1 MKLKSTSINGIP
13 PEVIELLK
21 DAHRRDQRDTGYPVS
36 FQAFLRKLLQ
46 DAADRESALQDAAG
60 AEYAAQQS
68 DSNRGKV

>member
-13 PEVIELLK
+13 PEVIDLLK

-46 DAADRESALQDAAG
+46 DTADAERALQQAAG
-60 AEYAAQQS
+60 EEYAAQQA
-68 DSNRGKV
+68 DDNKGKV